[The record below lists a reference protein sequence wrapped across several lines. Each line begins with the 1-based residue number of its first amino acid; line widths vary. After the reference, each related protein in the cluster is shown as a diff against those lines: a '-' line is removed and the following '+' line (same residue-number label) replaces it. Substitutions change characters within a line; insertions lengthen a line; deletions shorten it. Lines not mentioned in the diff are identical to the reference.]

1 MYPVFGQKQGQAQLI
16 SLAVYWFL
24 RASNSKSFLY
34 QKANFEMK
42 YSGFLQ
48 FHDHNKREKDFNGRD
63 VSAMISDS
71 MIT

>member
-1 MYPVFGQKQGQAQLI
+1 
-16 SLAVYWFL
+16 
-24 RASNSKSFLY
+24 
-34 QKANFEMK
+34 MK